1 MAEKN
6 KIGLDDVL
14 EGLSDV
20 LGIVGSAAARR
31 VTTPVKAAVEV
42 AKTLPKAQKANEAI
56 AQAKALEKKLDAI
69 LDKPKITK
77 ADAKKAND
85 LADKINDKLGEAA
98 DLGASTKKNSTISKV
113 DNAVSAKISDINKEA
128 GVKAKPATKVPGPD
142 EARAA
147 AAKAETKTPAP
158 ATTKAK
164 TPEPAVT
171 KPATK
176 ATKVEQEAPVTTKPT
191 TKIEEGAEL
200 PGTKA
205 KAPETPPKKETTEE
219 KLARLKK
226 EREEKAAAQKAERD
240 KISAARKAEVDAA
253 RAARAAGAGSAGAA
267 GTGEGENGDGG
278 TGDNTV
284 DPNDIPGGNG
294 DGQGDGNGD
303 GKGDG
308 NNGGDG
314 NGGNGG
320 NGGGGG
326 NGGTGG
332 GGGGGGGGNGDGE
345 GDGNGDGEPDNPP
358 AEEPVVDTFDLRWQ
372 ILKAK
377 LLAAGLPETT
387 VNNSRSYFET
397 ILKDARFAGQPNE
410 LDAVVDQYLYLPT
423 YQAKDGRTVDSPFY
437 QDFGKFNEK
446 LTARKKPGE
455 LVGLVLGYKRVVDKY
470 VTSASAREIF
480 KSDDSITKYMQNDVS
495 VAELDERANAAR
507 LRSVTADPF
516 YVQSLKELG
525 YIDDASDLTSF
536 FLDPNV
542 GTKALEDRRTAG
554 AFATEAVRRASEAT
568 GIKLDTEFARQQA
581 ARLTNLGYSE
591 AQITQLA
598 GQGFENIA
606 EQLRPTEKLSGI
618 YERNLTGGAAD
629 AQKIQQELQ
638 SEQFLGTAS
647 QRRKKLAE
655 QETQA
660 FRGQSG
666 LSTTALR
673 SGTMGIL

>member
-56 AQAKALEKKLDAI
+56 AQAKALEKKLDVI

-113 DNAVSAKISDINKEA
+113 DNAVSAKIADINKEA

-158 ATTKAK
+158 ATTKTKA
-164 TPEPAVT
+164 PEPAVT

-176 ATKVEQEAPVTTKPT
+176 ATKAEEAPVTTKPT

-294 DGQGDGNGD
+294 NNGD
-303 GKGDG
+303 GTGDGDKGTGDGDKGTGDGDKGDG
-308 NNGGDG
+308 DKGNGNKGDGGDG
-314 NGGNGG
+314 DK
-320 NGGGGG
+320 
-326 NGGTGG
+326 
-332 GGGGGGGGNGDGE
+332 GDGDNGE
-345 GDGNGDGEPDNPP
+345 GDDDNNDEEPKDEPP
-358 AEEPVVDTFDLRWQ
+358 AVDAFDLRWQ

-423 YQAKDGRTVDSPFY
+423 YQSKDGRTIDSPFY

-455 LVGLVLGYKRVVDKY
+455 LVGLVLGYKRTIDKY
-470 VTSASAREIF
+470 VTSASAREMF

-507 LRSVTADPF
+507 LRSVTADPY

-525 YIDDASDLTSF
+525 YISDASDLTSF
-536 FLDPNV
+536 FLDPSV

-629 AQKIQQELQ
+629 AQKVQQELQ
-638 SEQFLGTAS
+638 AEQFLGTAS

-673 SGTMGIL
+673 SGTIGIL

>member
-20 LGIVGSAAARR
+20 LGIVGTAAARR

-56 AQAKALEKKLDAI
+56 AQAKDLEKKLDAI

-77 ADAKKAND
+77 ADAKKAD
-85 LADKINDKLGEAA
+85 ALADKINAKLNEAV
-98 DLGASTKKNSTISKV
+98 DLGASTSKNSTISKI
-113 DNAVSAKISDINKEA
+113 DKAVTAKIADVKSEA
-128 GVKAKPATKVPGPD
+128 GIKPTPVKTTESAPGPSNLP
-142 EARAA
+142 
-147 AAKAETKTPAP
+147 KSPV
-158 ATTKAK
+158 K
-164 TPEPAVT
+164 TPEAPVVKAPAKT
-171 KPATK
+171 AK
-176 ATKVEQEAPVTTKPT
+176 ATEETPVTTKPS

-205 KAPETPPKKETTEE
+205 KTPETPARKETSEE

-226 EREEKAAAQKAERD
+226 EREAKLADAAK
-240 KISAARKAEVDAA
+240 A
-253 RAARAAGAGSAGAA
+253 RAAAKVGGAGAVGGALTDGIDGGNGLNGSNTINPEDMPGGAGDTGAGDTGGGDGDTG
-267 GTGEGENGDGG
+267 GTGGDGG
-278 TGDNTV
+278 
-284 DPNDIPGGNG
+284 GN
-294 DGQGDGNGD
+294 
-303 GKGDG
+303 
-308 NNGGDG
+308 
-314 NGGNGG
+314 
-320 NGGGGG
+320 GG

-332 GGGGGGGGNGDGE
+332 GGGGGGGGGNNDGE
-345 GDGNGDGEPDNPP
+345 GDGNEDDEPDNTPT
-358 AEEPVVDTFDLRWQ
+358 EEPVVDTFDLRWQ

-470 VTSASAREIF
+470 VTSQSARDIF
-480 KSDDSITKYMQNDVS
+480 KSDNSITKYMQNDVS

-554 AFATEAVRRASEAT
+554 AFATEAVRRASEST

-629 AQKIQQELQ
+629 AEMIQKELQ
-638 SEQFLGTAS
+638 AEQFLGTAS

-673 SGTMGIL
+673 SGTIGIL